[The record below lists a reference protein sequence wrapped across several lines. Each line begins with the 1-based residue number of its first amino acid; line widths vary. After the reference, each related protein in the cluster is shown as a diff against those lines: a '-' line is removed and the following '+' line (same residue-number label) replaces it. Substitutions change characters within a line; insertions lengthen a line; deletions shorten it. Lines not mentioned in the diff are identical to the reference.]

1 MSDWEEIEMGPGGI
15 ATIIAA
21 CSLFVIAVAISY
33 AVVRIGRL
41 VDEAKIS
48 LKTVTDETKPLI
60 EEVTTTIQLVN
71 GPLESVNRITKNVE
85 EVSNKLTETA
95 SSFLVKGG
103 PAVKALG
110 LLVSAAQMKKSRS
123 YKKKG

>member
-1 MSDWEEIEMGPGGI
+1 MGPGGI

-41 VDEAKIS
+41 IDEAKVS

-60 EEVTTTIQLVN
+60 EEVTTTVQLVN

-85 EVSNKLTETA
+85 EVSSKFTETA
-95 SSFLVKGG
+95 SSFLTKGS

-110 LLVSAAQMKKSRS
+110 LLLSAAQMKKSRS

>member
-1 MSDWEEIEMGPGGI
+1 MGPGGI

-41 VDEAKIS
+41 IDEAKIS

-60 EEVTTTIQLVN
+60 EEVTTTVQLVN

-85 EVSNKLTETA
+85 EMSGKLTETA

-110 LLVSAAQMKKSRS
+110 LLVSAVQMKKSRS